1 MLTTGSLKV
10 VGTRSFAS
18 EEAGWCLYRAIVRFR
33 SARQKRFSGRRKNIW
48 ERDGGYG
55 ELPY

>member
-10 VGTRSFAS
+10 VGTRLFVS
-18 EEAGWCLYRAIVRFR
+18 EEAGWCLYLVTVRFR
-33 SARQKRFSGRRKNIW
+33 SVRQKRSTVRRKSIW
-48 ERDGGYG
+48 ERDGGHG